1 MIDPP
6 RCPPRLSL
14 DDALLIWRAR
24 EVHRVQ
30 SCFVGLVP
38 LVVVVELLTYVL
50 VGRWVLGLVLVGLQW
65 VLWRGLRSGLRWV
78 WRQVRRPLP
87 L

>member
-1 MIDPP
+1 MIYPP

-30 SCFVGLVP
+30 SCFVGLVT

-50 VGRWVLGLVLVGLQW
+50 VGRWVLGLGLVGLQW